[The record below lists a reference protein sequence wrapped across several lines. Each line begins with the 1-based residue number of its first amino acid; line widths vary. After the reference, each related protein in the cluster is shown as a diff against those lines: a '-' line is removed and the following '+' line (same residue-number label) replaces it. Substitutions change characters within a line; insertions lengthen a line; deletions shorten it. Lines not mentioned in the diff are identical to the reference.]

1 MGLNQDCAA
10 QLEEEKKFTTYKV
23 VNMDNKKIGFEIEI
37 RGEKHIFTPEQI
49 MGFYFRKVKTYFE
62 KAGMNSK
69 EIVLSIPNYA
79 SNAERTAY
87 LDAAQIAGIN
97 CVRLINEGTATALTY
112 GFFRKADLDEKK
124 ERIVAFVDFGHS
136 KLSITFASFVKS
148 KMKILGT
155 HSNKNLGAR
164 QIDFQLF
171 EMLGGEFAK
180 KYGCDPRESVRCRLR
195 MLDSI
200 EKVRKLLSG
209 NKEADVHCEALM
221 EDEDLHRHILRDDLE
236 ELVAQFIIDFRKTL
250 DESLEKTGVDKSKL
264 HSVELVGEATRIPAC
279 IKHIEECFG
288 MPTSRTLNS
297 TDCIARG
304 CALQAAMLS
313 PNFQV
318 ANF

>member
-1 MGLNQDCAA
+1 M
-10 QLEEEKKFTTYKV
+10 
-23 VNMDNKKIGFEIEI
+23 
-37 RGEKHIFTPEQI
+37 
-49 MGFYFRKVKTYFE
+49 
-62 KAGMNSK
+62 
-69 EIVLSIPNYA
+69 
-79 SNAERTAY
+79 
-87 LDAAQIAGIN
+87 
-97 CVRLINEGTATALTY
+97 
-112 GFFRKADLDEKK
+112 DEKK

-136 KLSITFASFVKS
+136 KLSITYASFIKS

-155 HSNKNLGAR
+155 YSNKNLGAR

-171 EMLGGEFAK
+171 EMLGGEFFK
-180 KYGCDPRESVRCRLR
+180 KYGCDPRENIRCRLR
-195 MLDSI
+195 LLDSI
-200 EKVRKLLSG
+200 EKTRKLLSG
-209 NKEADVHCEALM
+209 NKEADVHCESLL
-221 EDEDLHRHILRDDLE
+221 EDEDLHRNIKREDLE
-236 ELVAQFIIDFRKTL
+236 ELVAAFIVDFRKCL
-250 DESLEKTGVDKSKL
+250 DESLEKTGVDKTTL

>member
-1 MGLNQDCAA
+1 MADAIGIDAGSYKTVLACVKQRGIEIVLSETSAKWTPTNVAYTTQERVIGDAANNQMKKNFKNTMQFFGRFMGLNQDCVT

-23 VNMDNKKIGFEIEI
+23 VNMDNKKIGFEILI
-37 RGEKHIFTPEQI
+37 RGEKHIFSPEQI
-49 MGFYFRKVKTYFE
+49 MAFYFRKLKTYFE

-69 EIVLSIPNYA
+69 EIVISIPNYA

-136 KLSITFASFVKS
+136 KLSVTFASFVKS

-155 HSNKNLGAR
+155 YSNKNLGAR
-164 QIDFQLF
+164 QIDFALF
-171 EMLGGEFAK
+171 DMLGGEFAK

-209 NKEADVHCEALM
+209 NKEADVHCESLM
-221 EDEDLHRHILRDDLE
+221 EDEDLHRNIKRDDLE
-236 ELVAQFIIDFRKTL
+236 ELVA
-250 DESLEKTGVDKSKL
+250 
-264 HSVELVGEATRIPAC
+264 
-279 IKHIEECFG
+279 
-288 MPTSRTLNS
+288 
-297 TDCIARG
+297 
-304 CALQAAMLS
+304 
-313 PNFQV
+313 
-318 ANF
+318 